1 MSDSSDHAGH
11 HVPAVEAGRGHASI
25 GTYVRVAVVLTVVTA
40 LEFACIYIGAVR
52 PVLVPIL
59 LVLSALKFA
68 LVVLFF
74 MHLNY
79 DSRVLT
85 TLFVGPLVIAAGIG
99 IALMTLPGAFLL
111 FSR

>member
-1 MSDSSDHAGH
+1 MNASPAPGSHAPHAG
-11 HVPAVEAGRGHASI
+11 AAGHGHASI
-25 GTYVRVAVVLTVVTA
+25 ATYVRVAVVLTVVTA

-74 MHLNY
+74 MHLRY
-79 DSRVLT
+79 DSRVLA
-85 TLFVGPLVIAAGIG
+85 TLFAGPLVIAAGIG
-99 IALMTLPGAFLL
+99 IALMTLSGAFLL